1 VGSFNDGYGFICKD
15 FTVATPTFG
24 NRQVN
29 SDGVMVENA
38 DSVLSI
44 KTTTEGAT
52 IYYTLDGSTP
62 TVNSLVYENGIKLTE
77 NCTVKAFA
85 VKEDLFD
92 SEMIEAA
99 VEWFTVKQPH
109 IAFDG
114 KFVEMSDDTE
124 GAVIYYTIDGTN
136 PDTKSKVYQMPFVLD
151 AEETEVRAIGVKE
164 DWKSSE
170 VSRMTYNPGKNYCE
184 MPAIAR
190 ISGTDKVQMTTR
202 TQDAVIYYTTDGS
215 MPTTS
220 SQVYP
225 GEPITMTHNT
235 TLIAMTTQEK
245 LYDSETST
253 FKVDWFKMDQPV
265 IAADGIYVS
274 ITSSMENA
282 RIYYTLDDSE
292 PTTASTLYTGPL
304 TMHETCTIKAIATSA
319 AGDFN
324 PSSMAV
330 FNYYSSNY
338 TCGKPTFSREGNA
351 VSIAS
356 APAEGT
362 TIYYTLDGTE
372 PTTASNIYTEP
383 IAVDYNVTIKAM
395 AVNPKLFSSTDEYQV
410 NWFKVETPVL
420 SLNGSTLTISTATD
434 GAVIYYDFDE
444 QPTANSPV
452 YSSPITIVDNRTVFA
467 VAVKNNWNDSEVA
480 TLSPDVFV
488 CTQPTFSYN
497 GRYLQVETGEGMTI
511 HYTVD
516 GTKPTASSD
525 VCNGQIEVTELCT
538 VRAIATR
545 KDFRDSPEK
554 SYAVTYVYTGED
566 ASQSEAGHLADMFQW
581 IGGADNVVKL
591 PVSGKVNADDLAFIR
606 SLKSLRHLDMTNAV
620 YEGNSLPD
628 EAFAGMPLIS
638 FQSPQQLSSAGD
650 HLFKDCDQ
658 LAAVVWNANL
668 TIPETVIEDIKHNP
682 NFLLYVNSRI
692 YAPSSYKGNLIS
704 GGQANSITLQ
714 DTENGE
720 NFCCPVRF
728 YTQQISYTH
737 SYNQETREGETCG
750 WETISLPF
758 DVKTI
763 THERCGA
770 LAPFA
775 KEADM
780 MQYKPFWLYE
790 LKETGFSRAADIK
803 AYTPYII
810 SMPNNPNYADDY
822 ILSGNVTFTAT
833 ETYVE
838 ADMSRAAMK
847 GSLSFAP
854 AMQRQPQS
862 ENILAI
868 NLTDYTDGDG
878 IFYESGSAFL
888 PNMRMV
894 RPFEAFALTGGAG
907 ANLLK
912 LDDYLWGEVTDMVRI
927 EMDQLLDISK
937 NRHIY
942 DLSGRRVSDSSL
954 LNRAKQSHQRIYI
967 INGKK
972 TVVK

>member
-1 VGSFNDGYGFICKD
+1 
-15 FTVATPTFG
+15 
-24 NRQVN
+24 
-29 SDGVMVENA
+29 
-38 DSVLSI
+38 
-44 KTTTEGAT
+44 
-52 IYYTLDGSTP
+52 
-62 TVNSLVYENGIKLTE
+62 
-77 NCTVKAFA
+77 
-85 VKEDLFD
+85 
-92 SEMIEAA
+92 MI
-99 VEWFTVKQPH
+99 
-109 IAFDG
+109 
-114 KFVEMSDDTE
+114 
-124 GAVIYYTIDGTN
+124 
-136 PDTKSKVYQMPFVLD
+136 
-151 AEETEVRAIGVKE
+151 
-164 DWKSSE
+164 
-170 VSRMTYNPGKNYCE
+170 
-184 MPAIAR
+184 
-190 ISGTDKVQMTTR
+190 
-202 TQDAVIYYTTDGS
+202 
-215 MPTTS
+215 
-220 SQVYP
+220 
-225 GEPITMTHNT
+225 
-235 TLIAMTTQEK
+235 
-245 LYDSETST
+245 
-253 FKVDWFKMDQPV
+253 
-265 IAADGIYVS
+265 
-274 ITSSMENA
+274 
-282 RIYYTLDDSE
+282 
-292 PTTASTLYTGPL
+292 
-304 TMHETCTIKAIATSA
+304 
-319 AGDFN
+319 
-324 PSSMAV
+324 
-330 FNYYSSNY
+330 
-338 TCGKPTFSREGNA
+338 
-351 VSIAS
+351 
-356 APAEGT
+356 
-362 TIYYTLDGTE
+362 
-372 PTTASNIYTEP
+372 
-383 IAVDYNVTIKAM
+383 
-395 AVNPKLFSSTDEYQV
+395 
-410 NWFKVETPVL
+410 
-420 SLNGSTLTISTATD
+420 
-434 GAVIYYDFDE
+434 
-444 QPTANSPV
+444 
-452 YSSPITIVDNRTVFA
+452 
-467 VAVKNNWNDSEVA
+467 
-480 TLSPDVFV
+480 
-488 CTQPTFSYN
+488 
-497 GRYLQVETGEGMTI
+497 I

-628 EAFAGMPLIS
+628 EASAGMPLIS